1 MSVSYCRELSALPGH
16 HNRLASNYFSANR
29 IFCGDKRGVVVYIV
43 FPFAQQSYAGN
54 HLKPTGVARIAS
66 MTVADR
72 SLHGARVRRLCR
84 SPQFFAVLPTVRLN
98 RTSPSIRKIICEP
111 LRAQGLSARDA
122 SGKEDGHDCDNGE
135 AEEKHQRDGLS

>member
-1 MSVSYCRELSALPGH
+1 VSVSYCRELSALPGH
-16 HNRLASNYFSANR
+16 SFRPLGNYFSANR

-43 FPFAQQSYAGN
+43 FPFARQSYAGN
-54 HLKPTGVARIAS
+54 HLKPTGLARIAS

-84 SPQFFAVLPTVRLN
+84 SPQFFTVLPTVRLN
-98 RTSPSIRKIICEP
+98 RASPPVRKIIYEP
-111 LRAQGLSARDA
+111 LRVQVEGARDA
-122 SGKEDGHDCDNGE
+122 SGKEDGHDCDDGE